1 VRADKLSNDRCDDLR
16 KRAKVGAIDH
26 SAIARRLASHPTA
39 NSRIVPVEI
48 DGVQAWLKDF
58 DQPSPAEWDR
68 VQRVLFAVSRLH
80 MLCPVPSL
88 SGLQGA
94 ENEIASIGRFEEVG
108 ARVPSVLWSEA
119 SRIVISDIG
128 ETIREMQRRL
138 GVSSI
143 DGAVVAAA
151 CELSRIHRHGL
162 VHGRPILRNLTWDGQ
177 TVGFLD
183 FEERPTDVMPLEV
196 AQARDVLLLLISI
209 ARRCEPALVKAFL
222 AAYSPDMRP
231 GVEKELQRVSRAAG
245 PLAGNFGRM
254 LSRGGGR
261 NVRSVIEALTAMRTL
276 SRSG

>member
-1 VRADKLSNDRCDDLR
+1 LPKG
-16 KRAKVGAIDH
+16 AKVEKIDR
-26 SAIARRLASHPTA
+26 SAIARRLTSIQAA
-39 NSRIVPVEI
+39 NRRIAPVEI
-48 DGVQAWLKDF
+48 DGVRTWLKDF

-68 VQRVLFAVSRLH
+68 VQRALFAVTRLH
-80 MLCPVPSL
+80 MLRPVPSL
-88 SGLQGA
+88 SGLEGA
-94 ENEIASIGRFEEVG
+94 RNEIASIGRFEEIG

-151 CELSRIHRHGL
+151 RELSRIHRHGL
-162 VHGRPILRNLTWDGQ
+162 VHGRPILRNMTWDGQ

-209 ARRCEPALVKAFL
+209 ARRCEPALVKAAL
-222 AAYSPDMRP
+222 TACSPDIWP
-231 GVEKELQRVSRAAG
+231 GVEKELRRVSRAAG

-254 LSRGGGR
+254 LSQGGGR
-261 NVRSVIEALTAMRTL
+261 NVRSVIEALTAVRALT
-276 SRSG
+276 RSG